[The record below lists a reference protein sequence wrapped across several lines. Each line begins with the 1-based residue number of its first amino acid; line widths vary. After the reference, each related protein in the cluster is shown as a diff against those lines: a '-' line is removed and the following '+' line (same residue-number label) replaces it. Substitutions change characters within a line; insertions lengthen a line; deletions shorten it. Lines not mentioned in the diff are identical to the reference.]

1 MKLLETKPILL
12 LGKEIRDNGA
22 SIQKFLEDNPRVCTV
37 FSGNQRQHN
46 EFYKIFVNFGIFSN
60 LDREVMKAKIGN
72 KTKILV
78 FEKPELISGAEV
90 RWYKY
95 LSSRFVHAAYL
106 HHADR
111 IFFIFDLENSIG
123 QDIIESKFVNPVVR
137 IYDMV

>member
-12 LGKEIRDNGA
+12 LGKEARDNGA

-37 FSGNQRQHN
+37 FSGNQSWYN
-46 EFYKIFVNFGIFSN
+46 EFYNVAVSFGIFSN
-60 LDREVMKAKIGN
+60 LDREVMKARIGN

-78 FEKPELISGAEV
+78 FEKPGLISGAEV

-95 LSSRFVHAAYL
+95 LSSRFIHAAYL
-106 HHADR
+106 HRTNR

-123 QDIIESKFVNPVVR
+123 QDIIESKFVNPVIR
-137 IYDMV
+137 IYE